1 MDMLVF
7 YIFATPVP
15 DYSKIIE
22 LQAKETSPDVYK
34 GKK

>member
-22 LQAKETSPDVYK
+22 SQAKIASPDPYK